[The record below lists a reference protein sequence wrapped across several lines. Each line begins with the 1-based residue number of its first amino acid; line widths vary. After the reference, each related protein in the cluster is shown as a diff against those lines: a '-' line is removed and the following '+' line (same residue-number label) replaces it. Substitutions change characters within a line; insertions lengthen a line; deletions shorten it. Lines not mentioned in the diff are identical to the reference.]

1 MRYYFKGKKIIL
13 CLVLVIIFFIYIFIF
28 VNNNIKPTLLA
39 VSEIR
44 VKSVATQAIND
55 SISSKLIDGIDY
67 TDLIF
72 VKYDNSGRVVLMQAN
87 TILMN
92 NMASAVAS
100 EVQNQMKQIAQSD
113 IKIPL
118 NNAFDVQIITLPSIK
133 LKMIPQGAVS
143 VDFAT
148 EFQESGINQTRHR
161 IYLIVEAEIKIIV
174 PLVSENIKITSNIPI
189 AETIIVGEVP
199 YQYINIQKEGILSI
213 VKKKKKKYKYIL

>member
-1 MRYYFKGKKIIL
+1 MRYYLKGKKIIL
-13 CLVLVIIFFIYIFIF
+13 CIVLVIILFIYIFIF

-55 SISSKLIDGIDY
+55 SISTKLVDGIDY

-72 VKYDNSGRVVLMQAN
+72 VKYDNAGRVVLMQAN

-92 NMASAVAS
+92 NMASEVAA
-100 EVQNQMKQIAQSD
+100 EVQNQMKQISQSV

-118 NNAFDVQIITLPSIK
+118 NNAFDIQILTLPSIK

-199 YQYINIQKEGILSI
+199 KQYINVPKEGILSI
-213 VKKKKKKYKYIL
+213 VE

>member
-199 YQYINIQKEGILSI
+199 YQYINVPKEGILSI
-213 VKKKKKKYKYIL
+213 VE

>member
-1 MRYYFKGKKIIL
+1 MRYYLKGKKIIL
-13 CLVLVIIFFIYIFIF
+13 CIVLVIILFIYIFIF
-28 VNNNIKPTLLA
+28 VINNIKPKLLA

-55 SISSKLIDGIDY
+55 SISTKLVDGIDY

-72 VKYDNSGRVVLMQAN
+72 VKYDNAGRVVLMQAN

-92 NMASAVAS
+92 NMASEVAA
-100 EVQNQMKQIAQSD
+100 EVQNQMKQISQSV

-118 NNAFDVQIITLPSIK
+118 NNAFDIQILTLPSIK

-199 YQYINIQKEGILSI
+199 KQYINVPKEGILSI
-213 VKKKKKKYKYIL
+213 VE